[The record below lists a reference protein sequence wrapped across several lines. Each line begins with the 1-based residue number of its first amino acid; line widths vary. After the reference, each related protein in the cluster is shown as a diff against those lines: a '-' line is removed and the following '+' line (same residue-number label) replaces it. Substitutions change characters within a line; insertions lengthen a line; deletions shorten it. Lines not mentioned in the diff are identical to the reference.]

1 MALRRVVVSS
11 LGQVSALGTNV
22 ADAWNALCG
31 GRLQAGDSI
40 LKVPSSLDVKSH
52 YLDMQLTKEPQF
64 AWTLAA
70 SVEAFEIGKLDPD
83 EKLQERIGLVTTN
96 PCSSILSLKELSEAS
111 SPNTL
116 PRNLGLTLFPG
127 ILTGALAHTL
137 KVRGPVM
144 SFTGLENAGLNG
156 IGEGYK
162 IIQRG
167 EADIVIVA
175 GCSPTYDAEL
185 IKSLEGRMTDEVQ
198 FSEAAGVVV
207 LEDYQHAVN
216 RKARLLAEVRGFRN
230 YRLKEFDEKI
240 KKEMI
245 KALLSEA
252 KVEKPSIAVV
262 SASNMIAE
270 GSFMKR
276 FNQNIKTTSFRKSIG
291 YSFGTTSLMETIFG
305 VMCLKQG
312 IVPGLNSQEK
322 GLSNAVHKLKKQ
334 KLGSALLLSQAFTGE
349 FSTILLSKLE

>member
-31 GRLQAGDSI
+31 GRLQTGDSV

-70 SVEAFEIGKLDPD
+70 SVEAFEIGKLEPD
-83 EKLQERIGLVTTN
+83 EKLQNRIGLVTIN
-96 PCSSILSLKELSEAS
+96 PCSSIQSLKELSQAS
-111 SPNTL
+111 SLNTL
-116 PRNLGLTLFPG
+116 PRNLALTLFPG

-144 SFTGLENAGLNG
+144 SFTGFENAGLNG
-156 IGEGYK
+156 IGEGFK

-175 GCSPTYDAEL
+175 GCSPTYDDEL
-185 IKSLEGRMTDEVQ
+185 MKTMKAKLVDDIQ

-216 RKARLLAEVRGFRN
+216 RNARLLAEVKGFRN
-230 YRLKEFDEKI
+230 YKLKDFDEKI
-240 KKEMI
+240 KKEI
-245 KALLSEA
+245 LRSLLSEA

-262 SASNMIAE
+262 SSPKIMAE
-270 GSFMKR
+270 GNFMKR
-276 FNQNIKTTSFRKSIG
+276 FNQNIRTTSFRQSTG
-291 YSFGTTSLMETIFG
+291 YSFGATSLLETIFG

-312 IVPGLNSQEK
+312 IVPGLYSHEK
-322 GLSNAVHKLKKQ
+322 GLHNAEHKLTKQ
-334 KLGSALLLSQAFTGE
+334 KLNSALVLSQAFTGE